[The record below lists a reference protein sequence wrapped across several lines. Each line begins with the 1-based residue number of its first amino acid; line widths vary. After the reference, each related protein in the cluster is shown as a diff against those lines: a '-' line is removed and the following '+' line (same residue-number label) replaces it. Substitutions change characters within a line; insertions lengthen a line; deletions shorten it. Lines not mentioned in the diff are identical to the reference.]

1 MFEKYDS
8 PPSVCLN
15 EKIARSSDFLIQAY
29 FGQAMFACKDITRT
43 KRFIGSHYFLCANAR
58 INLNCPTLFGD
69 LEFDCVEFF
78 YVFHNEVK
86 IAVCDVNV
94 FLIASD
100 CG

>member
-1 MFEKYDS
+1 
-8 PPSVCLN
+8 
-15 EKIARSSDFLIQAY
+15 
-29 FGQAMFACKDITRT
+29 MFACKDITRT
-43 KRFIGSHYFLCANAR
+43 KHLIDNHDFLCATAR
-58 INLNCPTLFGD
+58 INLNCPTLFSD

-78 YVFHNEVK
+78 YVFHNEVE

>member
-1 MFEKYDS
+1 
-8 PPSVCLN
+8 
-15 EKIARSSDFLIQAY
+15 
-29 FGQAMFACKDITRT
+29 MFACKDITRT
-43 KRFIGSHYFLCANAR
+43 KHLIDNYDLLYVNAR

-78 YVFHNEVK
+78 YVFQNEVK

>member
-1 MFEKYDS
+1 
-8 PPSVCLN
+8 
-15 EKIARSSDFLIQAY
+15 
-29 FGQAMFACKDITRT
+29 MFACKDITRT
-43 KRFIGSHYFLCANAR
+43 KCSIGSHYFLCANAR
-58 INLNCPTLFGD
+58 INPNCPTLFSD

-78 YVFHNEVK
+78 YVFQNEVE

>member
-1 MFEKYDS
+1 
-8 PPSVCLN
+8 
-15 EKIARSSDFLIQAY
+15 
-29 FGQAMFACKDITRT
+29 MFACKDITRT
-43 KRFIGSHYFLCANAR
+43 KCFIGNHYFLCANAR
-58 INLNCPTLFGD
+58 INPNCPTLFSD

-78 YVFHNEVK
+78 YVFHNEVE

>member
-1 MFEKYDS
+1 
-8 PPSVCLN
+8 
-15 EKIARSSDFLIQAY
+15 
-29 FGQAMFACKDITRT
+29 MFACKDITRT
-43 KRFIGSHYFLCANAR
+43 KHLIGSHDFLCATAR
-58 INLNCPTLFGD
+58 INPNCPTLFSD

-78 YVFHNEVK
+78 YVFQNEVK

>member
-1 MFEKYDS
+1 MKKSLVRAIFFK
-8 PPSVCLN
+8 P
-15 EKIARSSDFLIQAY
+15 ISDNRCFGAY
-29 FGQAMFACKDITRT
+29 KDITRT
-43 KRFIGSHYFLCANAR
+43 KRLIGSHDFLCATAR
-58 INLNCPTLFGD
+58 INLNCPTLFSD

-78 YVFHNEVK
+78 YVFHNEVE

>member
-1 MFEKYDS
+1 
-8 PPSVCLN
+8 
-15 EKIARSSDFLIQAY
+15 
-29 FGQAMFACKDITRT
+29 MFACKDITRT
-43 KRFIGSHYFLCANAR
+43 KHLIDNHDLLCANAR
-58 INLNCPTLFGD
+58 INLNCPTLFSD

-78 YVFHNEVK
+78 YVFQNEVE

>member
-1 MFEKYDS
+1 
-8 PPSVCLN
+8 
-15 EKIARSSDFLIQAY
+15 
-29 FGQAMFACKDITRT
+29 MFACKDITRT
-43 KRFIGSHYFLCANAR
+43 KHLINNHDLLYVNAR
-58 INLNCPTLFGD
+58 INLNCPTLVSD

-78 YVFHNEVK
+78 YVFQNEVK

>member
-43 KRFIGSHYFLCANAR
+43 KHLIGSHDFLCATAR
-58 INLNCPTLFGD
+58 INPNCPTLFSD

-78 YVFHNEVK
+78 YVFHNEVE